1 MRELLRRAVW
11 GFMLFAVVFALAP
24 APSAQEAKID
34 ITGKWDFQVETSA
47 GGGSPTVVF
56 KQDGEKI
63 SGHYAGQLGESDFTG
78 TVKGKAITF
87 GFTLTVQG
95 QNVVF
100 TYAGTIESNQ
110 AMKGT
115 VELAGVGTGTFTG
128 KR

>member
-1 MRELLRRAVW
+1 M
-11 GFMLFAVVFALAP
+11 VFAALVAVAP
-24 APSAQEAKID
+24 ALSAQEAKVD

-47 GGGSPTVVF
+47 GGGSPTVTF

-63 SGHYAGQLGESDFTG
+63 GGHYAGQLGESDFTG
-78 TVKGKAITF
+78 TVKGKAINF

-95 QNVVF
+95 QSVAF
-100 TYAGTIESNQ
+100 TYAGTIESGQ

>member
-1 MRELLRRAVW
+1 MGLLSRRVVSW
-11 GFMLFAVVFALAP
+11 IMVFAALVAFAP
-24 APSAQEAKID
+24 ALSAQEAKID

-47 GGGSPTVVF
+47 GGGSPTVNF

-78 TVKGKAITF
+78 TVKGKAINF
-87 GFTLTVQG
+87 SFTINVQG
-95 QNVVF
+95 QNVTF

>member
-1 MRELLRRAVW
+1 MSVSCRWLSSLMAV
-11 GFMLFAVVFALAP
+11 LFSVAAFSAVL
-24 APSAQEAKID
+24 SAQDAAID

-47 GGGSPTVVF
+47 GSGTPIVTF
-56 KQDGEKI
+56 KQEGEKI

-78 TVKGKAITF
+78 TVKGKAINF
-87 GFTLTVQG
+87 GFTLSVQG
-95 QNVVF
+95 QSVVF

-110 AMKGT
+110 AMKGS